1 MAVVQ
6 NICME
11 AIERHC
17 SSGETGRLDIRN
29 GIHEARVFTMHMF
42 LVHAELSGLE
52 GVPALFR
59 ILDFG
64 DVETV
69 WNPGITTD
77 KQSLNLPMEAA
88 SVLYAEYLQE
98 RANLGPHEMEHL
110 DQAFGVPDFTGAIDS
125 VLKYY
130 TLSLECTDTELL
142 PGGFTFTDVNKNS
155 YVIGSSDECDI
166 IIRHPSIDP
175 LHCGI
180 IIEKG
185 SIYVWDL
192 GAPDGLRLNGE
203 PIAEGTLKVGDTMT
217 IGSVH
222 VRIRFHLRRPSINRS
237 KTVPLPVVPT
247 PTPAA
252 GPPPK
257 NIPKGAI
264 TYDKVSRQLKN
275 SGRAKS
281 FLTKLASLFGAKDRK

>member
-1 MAVVQ
+1 MAVVK
-6 NICME
+6 NICVE

-17 SSGETGRLDIRN
+17 SSGEIGRLDISN
-29 GIHEARVFTMHMF
+29 GSQEARIFTMHMF

-69 WNPGITTD
+69 WHPGVTTEN
-77 KQSLNLPMEAA
+77 QSLNLPMEAA

-98 RANLGPHEMEHL
+98 RANLEPREKEYL
-110 DQAFGVPDFTGAIDS
+110 DQAFITSDYTGAIES
-125 VLKYY
+125 VLKCY
-130 TLSLECTDTELL
+130 TLSLECEEPDLL

-155 YVIGSSDECDI
+155 YVIGSSEECDI
-166 IIRHPSIDP
+166 VIRHPSIDP
-175 LHCGI
+175 LHCGVI
-180 IIEKG
+180 LENG

-192 GAPDGLRLNGE
+192 GAQNGLRLNGE
-203 PIAEGTLKVGDTMT
+203 PTTEGVLKVGDTMT
-217 IGSVH
+217 LGNIH
-222 VRIRFHLRRPSINRS
+222 VRCRFHLRRPSINRS
-237 KTVPLPVVPT
+237 TTVPQPAVPT
-247 PTPAA
+247 PMA

-257 NIPKGAI
+257 DIPKGAI

-275 SGRAKS
+275 SGKATP
-281 FLTKLASLFGAKDRK
+281 FLTRLGSMFGSKDGK

>member
-1 MAVVQ
+1 MAVVK
-6 NICME
+6 NICVE

-17 SSGETGRLDIRN
+17 SSGETGRLDIRS

-64 DVETV
+64 DVETI
-69 WNPGITTD
+69 WHPGVTTE
-77 KQSLNLPMEAA
+77 KQSLYLPMEAA

-98 RANLGPHEMEHL
+98 RANLEPREMEHL
-110 DQAFGVPDFTGAIDS
+110 DQAFGAPDFTGAIDS

-130 TLSLECTDTELL
+130 TLSLECAEPELL

-166 IIRHPSIDP
+166 IIRHPSVDP

-192 GAPDGLRLNGE
+192 GAENGLRLNGE
-203 PIAEGTLKVGDTMT
+203 LISEGALKVGDTMT
-217 IGSVH
+217 LGSVP
-222 VRIRFHLRRPSINRS
+222 IYFRFHLRRPSINRS
-237 KTVPLPVVPT
+237 KTVPLPTVPA
-247 PTPAA
+247 PAS

-257 NIPKGAI
+257 GIPKGAI

-275 SGRAKS
+275 SGKAKH
-281 FLTKLASLFGAKDRK
+281 FLTKLASLFGSKDRK

>member
-1 MAVVQ
+1 MAVVK
-6 NICME
+6 NICVE

-29 GIHEARVFTMHMF
+29 GIHEARVFTTSMF

-64 DVETV
+64 DVETI
-69 WNPGITTD
+69 WNPGITTE
-77 KQSLNLPMEAA
+77 KQTLNLPMEAA

-98 RANLGPHEMEHL
+98 RANLAPSESEHL
-110 DQAFGVPDFTGAIDS
+110 DQAFGTPEFTGAIDS

-130 TLSLECTDTELL
+130 TLTLECTEPELL

-155 YVIGSSDECDI
+155 YVIGSDDECDI
-166 IIRHPSIDP
+166 IIRHPSVDP
-175 LHCGI
+175 LHCGV

-192 GAPDGLRLNGE
+192 GAQNGLRLNGE
-203 PIAEGTLKVGDTMT
+203 TVAEGAVKVGDTLT
-217 IGSVH
+217 IGGVH
-222 VRIRFHLRRPSINRS
+222 VRFRFHLRRPNINRP
-237 KTVPLPVVPT
+237 KTVPLPVFPT
-247 PTPAA
+247 PVA

-257 NIPKGAI
+257 EIPKGAI

-275 SGRAKS
+275 SGKAKP
-281 FLTKLASLFGAKDRK
+281 FLTKLASLFGSKDHK